1 MVKNLGNYAFLAGA
15 LIAIVLG
22 IAGPNLGG
30 AGVWLNSL
38 LVVLGLV
45 VGYLNVSAKERTSFA
60 MLSTMLVFAAYAGN
74 AGGILSSVQAPVGA
88 WLAGVMGSLIVFL
101 VPATVVAVIKGVWEM
116 GSD

>member
-1 MVKNLGNYAFLAGA
+1 MVKNIGNYAFLAGA
-15 LIAIVLG
+15 IVAIVLG
-22 IAGPNLGG
+22 IAGPSLGG

-74 AGGILSSVQAPVGA
+74 AGGILASVQNPVGG

-116 GSD
+116 GSE